1 MRHAQSGRRSGHSRL
16 GVVSTKSIQ
25 TSVAISTCDVCGRTL
40 LRGERAEVY
49 LSGGTRRSVC
59 DLCTSRAVNGGWV
72 REGTVPDYDQKDA
85 RVDRRRSLLSRLR
98 PRRET
103 SANRGSAPLD
113 GDEPDRPAGS
123 TAPWPERADRARP
136 ERSRPDRARP
146 DRPRPVRA
154 RQPGREERHV
164 RAIPTSAEHKVAS
177 AVQVFNSS
185 EHLRTVAGVARSL
198 GYPEVSVRPSAER
211 PSAVNLV
218 VSWELCWYRYEVDLS
233 DEVPTVRLGGQ
244 GYELDELTPDERQP
258 NATADERGV
267 LSLTH

>member
-1 MRHAQSGRRSGHSRL
+1 
-16 GVVSTKSIQ
+16 
-25 TSVAISTCDVCGRTL
+25 
-40 LRGERAEVY
+40 VY

-103 SANRGSAPLD
+103 PSSRGSAAVD
-113 GDEPDRPAGS
+113 DEPDRSSRATPA
-123 TAPWPERADRARP
+123 WPERPDRTRP
-136 ERSRPDRARP
+136 DRSRPDRARAG
-146 DRPRPVRA
+146 RA
-154 RQPGREERHV
+154 RAPGREERHV
-164 RAIPTSAEHKVAS
+164 RAIPTSVEHKVAS
-177 AVQVFNSS
+177 AVEVFNSS

-198 GYPEVSVRPSAER
+198 GSPEVSVRPSDER

-218 VSWELCWYRYEVDLS
+218 ISWELCWYRYEVDLS
-233 DEVPTVRLGGQ
+233 DEVPTVRVAGQ
-244 GYELDELTPDERQP
+244 GYELDELTLEEREP

-267 LSLTH
+267 LSLSG

>member
-1 MRHAQSGRRSGHSRL
+1 MRHAQSGRRSGHSTL
-16 GVVSTKSIQ
+16 GCVSTRSIQ

-72 REGTVPDYDQKDA
+72 REGTVPDYNQKDA

-103 SANRGSAPLD
+103 AANRGSAPLAD
-113 GDEPDRPAGS
+113 EEPDRPPGS
-123 TAPWPERADRARP
+123 APTWPERSN
-136 ERSRPDRARP
+136 RSRPDRARP
-146 DRPRPVRA
+146 DRARPDRPRAGRA
-154 RQPGREERHV
+154 RPPGSEERHV
-164 RAIPTSAEHKVAS
+164 RAIPTSVEHKVAS
-177 AVQVFNSS
+177 AVEVFNSS

-198 GYPEVSVRPSAER
+198 GYPEVSVRPSDER

-218 VSWELCWYRYEVDLS
+218 V
-233 DEVPTVRLGGQ
+233 
-244 GYELDELTPDERQP
+244 
-258 NATADERGV
+258 
-267 LSLTH
+267 

>member
-1 MRHAQSGRRSGHSRL
+1 
-16 GVVSTKSIQ
+16 
-25 TSVAISTCDVCGRTL
+25 VAISACDVCGRTL

-72 REGTVPDYDQKDA
+72 REGTVPNYDQKDA

-103 SANRGSAPLD
+103 SANRGSAPPAD
-113 GDEPDRPAGS
+113 DEPDRPPGS
-123 TAPWPERADRARP
+123 APTWPERSD
-136 ERSRPDRARP
+136 RSRPDRARP
-146 DRPRPVRA
+146 ERPRPSRA
-154 RQPGREERHV
+154 RPPGREQRHV
-164 RAIPTSAEHKVAS
+164 RAIPTSVEHKVAS
-177 AVQVFNSS
+177 AVEVFNSS

-198 GYPEVSVRPSAER
+198 GYPEVSVRPSDER

-233 DEVPTVRLGGQ
+233 DEVPTVRVAGQ
-244 GYELDELTPDERQP
+244 GYELDELTPEERQP

-267 LSLTH
+267 LSLTS

>member
-1 MRHAQSGRRSGHSRL
+1 
-16 GVVSTKSIQ
+16 
-25 TSVAISTCDVCGRTL
+25 
-40 LRGERAEVY
+40 VY

-103 SANRGSAPLD
+103 PSSRGFAPVD
-113 GDEPDRPAGS
+113 DEPDRPSRSGPAWS
-123 TAPWPERADRARP
+123 ERPDRTRP
-136 ERSRPDRARP
+136 DRSRPDRARAG
-146 DRPRPVRA
+146 RPRA
-154 RQPGREERHV
+154 PGREERHV
-164 RAIPTSAEHKVAS
+164 RAIPTSVEHKVAS
-177 AVQVFNSS
+177 AVEVFNSS

-198 GYPEVSVRPSAER
+198 GSPEVSVRPSDER

-218 VSWELCWYRYEVDLS
+218 ISWELCWYRYEVDLS
-233 DEVPTVRLGGQ
+233 DEVPTVRVTGQ
-244 GYELDELTPDERQP
+244 GYELDELALEEREP

-267 LSLTH
+267 LTLIG